1 MQCRRLGLF
10 FAIETVIELKGAEGG
25 ALASQAAGASGS
37 RFSDAELL
45 PRTCGEDGTIHLE
58 PGVAYR
64 TEAPDHTIDKNC
76 KILQGSAHA
85 TILIFASISFTCT
98 DAATVRGPLTVMMP
112 QGSEALKTTDMV
124 SLRSAAMR
132 SLGDLIVQSPED
144 GKIVFRNIR
153 CSSAGAALDAG
164 RNIFLDGP
172 GSIHFENLYSLKGGA
187 AARANTGV
195 INSTVSNLR
204 IDKSFGYY
212 RGGAFYAGLGIHLH
226 SDGIVRFEDCTSS
239 WRGGALSSRGDL
251 TLTGSATYLFRQCSS
266 KGKVIGGGALSA
278 IGSVVVK
285 LDSGGSATFH
295 DCTAPAVTRGGS
307 GGAISSNADIYIIS
321 SRVVFEACWSGTGDG
336 NAMIAARGKVI
347 ISADSRVSLSDSMT
361 RFSGSAIFALTA
373 ILPVDADMLSEVL
386 SLRPILASKSSTQG
400 DDICP
405 AGSRF
410 TISDSGLPRT
420 GECRLCGIGTAA
432 LAPTRV
438 QIREKIKAPAP
449 GMRLALV
456 TKDSPNAIE
465 CFEGLVLTNSSD
477 GSSLG
482 LVEGD
487 WDPNLEASTLK
498 LGRQKLN
505 FTFDRGVFR
514 TADGWLLAVPFG
526 LLYPDT
532 KMVIIKEDDL
542 DLWTDMNK
550 SVMFRIG
557 RHGEVGPAFAPGL
570 VLGFDHEVVPVF
582 DPPNPYKAC
591 VPCHLLAK
599 EFAEKLWCKGATH
612 VSSLPGYMLFHEFA
626 TRTLEV
632 HACPNSWVCPGS
644 NLSLTA
650 EGELTSSSRLCSDGY
665 ERSRGCMKCIP
676 GYGRQKLDPFT
687 CRKCRTGLLGQLSKT
702 MLLNGLFYIWAM
714 RSARPRTNTRQI
726 FKMFLAFLAISCRSL
741 AAVPHTRHFGKLK
754 GDFNYFARM
763 LRPAFFT
770 ADVVISA
777 EPGLG
782 ANSFDCWFGRPLGV
796 CSSLAL
802 SWATPLAL
810 LLISFAFLRRHCL
823 RSLVI
828 WGNVFAPGLF
838 GAAAMLGPCVATQDG
853 GRRVLMYEA
862 TFDTQCA
869 STVLEV
875 LQLPRFWLAMFT
887 SLLLFMLGPVLWLS
901 LANEGWEQAEDHR
914 LTIGYLVAGYRPT
927 LRWWEVTVLARKAAI
942 YVVATSFPM
951 SWAPGTHLIY
961 LLGIILVAE
970 LVHVTV
976 KPYENASFNRLEAQ
990 TLGISA
996 ICLALVLSLLVE
1008 WPFMPYSCYVVGI
1021 TCLFL
1026 ITGGMYF
1033 FFIRLY
1039 LKAAFAA
1046 SQGRQVFETE
1056 MVPSLR

>member
-1 MQCRRLGLF
+1 
-10 FAIETVIELKGAEGG
+10 
-25 ALASQAAGASGS
+25 
-37 RFSDAELL
+37 
-45 PRTCGEDGTIHLE
+45 
-58 PGVAYR
+58 
-64 TEAPDHTIDKNC
+64 
-76 KILQGSAHA
+76 
-85 TILIFASISFTCT
+85 
-98 DAATVRGPLTVMMP
+98 
-112 QGSEALKTTDMV
+112 MV

-132 SLGDLIVQSPED
+132 SLGDLIVQSPEN
-144 GKIVFRNIR
+144 GKIAFRNIR

-164 RNIFLDGP
+164 RNLLLEGP

-187 AARANTGV
+187 AAKANKGV
-195 INSTVSNLR
+195 INSTVANLLIR
-204 IDKSFGYY
+204 KCSGHY
-212 RGGAFYAGLGIHLH
+212 RGGALYAGLGIHLH

-251 TLTGSATYLFRQCSS
+251 TLTGSAKYIFRQCSS

-278 IGSVVVK
+278 IGSVVLK
-285 LDSGGSATFH
+285 LGSGGSATFY

-336 NAMIAARGKVI
+336 NAMIAATGKVI
-347 ISADSRVSLSDSMT
+347 ISADSRVWLSDSMT

-373 ILPVDADMLSEVL
+373 ILPVDADMLSDVL
-386 SLRPILASKSSTQG
+386 SLRPILASKSSAQG

-420 GECRLCGIGTAA
+420 GECRLCGIGTAS

-438 QIREKIKAPAP
+438 QIREKVKAPEP
-449 GMRLALV
+449 GMRLVLV
-456 TKDSPNAIE
+456 KKDSPNAIE
-465 CFEGLVLTNSSD
+465 SFEDLVLTNSD

-505 FTFDRGVFR
+505 FTFNRGVFR
-514 TADGWLLAVPFG
+514 TADGWLLAVLFN
-526 LLYPDT
+526 LIYPDT
-532 KMVIIKEDDL
+532 KLVIINEDET

-557 RHGEVGPAFAPGL
+557 QHGKVGPAFAPGL

-612 VSSLPGYMLFHEFA
+612 VSSLPGYMLFHDFA
-626 TRTLEV
+626 TRSLEV

-644 NLSLTA
+644 NLSLTT

-665 ERSRGCMKCIP
+665 ERSRGCMQCSP

-714 RSARPRTNTRQI
+714 RSAKPRTNTRQI

-741 AAVPHTRHFGKLK
+741 AAVPHTRHFGRLK
-754 GDFNYFARM
+754 GDFNYYAQL
-763 LRPAFFT
+763 LRSAFFT
-770 ADVVISA
+770 ADVMISA
-777 EPGLG
+777 EPGSG
-782 ANSFDCWFGRPLGV
+782 AESFDCWFGGPLGV
-796 CSSLAL
+796 CSNLVL
-802 SWATPLAL
+802 SWTTPLAL
-810 LLISFAFLRRHCL
+810 LLISFAFLRGHYV

-853 GRRVLMYEA
+853 GQRVLMYEA
-862 TFDTQCA
+862 AFDTQCA
-869 STVLEV
+869 STVLEA
-875 LQLPRFWLAMFT
+875 LKLPRSWLAIFT
-887 SLLLFMLGPVLWLS
+887 SLLLFILGPVLWLS
-901 LANEGWEQAEDHR
+901 LANADLEQAEDQR
-914 LTIGYLVAGYRPT
+914 QTIGYLVAGYRPT

-1021 TCLFL
+1021 TCLLL
-1026 ITGGMYF
+1026 ITAGMYF

-1039 LKAAFAA
+1039 VKAAFAA
-1046 SQGRQVFETE
+1046 NKSRQVFETE
-1056 MVPSLR
+1056 MLPVQVPSSRTEFQETSH